1 LENLMHRC
9 YFPLGLAMLLAY
21 PAHAQSLAPANHLT
35 APTSSAMAPPPVAN
49 RTLADAIAL
58 TLEHN
63 KSLSAARREIDAM
76 EATILQA
83 GARPNPE
90 ISALMEDTK
99 KATRTTTY
107 QINQPIELGGKRSA
121 RIDAAQR
128 ARDIAVL
135 AFAAKR
141 SELRAG
147 VTAAYFDTLLAQ
159 EKFRLAEELLTL
171 AQRANSMTARRVSA
185 GKISPVEASKA
196 GVAQASARLALNQAA
211 SDLTLARKRLAA
223 YWGEADSLVALSRDA
238 VETPPPLPA
247 IADLIERVNDGPA
260 IQLAQ
265 LEVER
270 RRALAKLESSKR
282 IPDMNL
288 SLGNKRD
295 EDARRNMWVIGVSM
309 PIPLFDSN
317 RGNELEALIR
327 VDQARD
333 EQAATAI
340 RIQGEAAQSY
350 ERMRNAGEESST
362 LQRDIVPAA
371 ESAYQAAAKGFELGK
386 FSFLEVLDAQRTYF
400 QVKSQYWQAL
410 SNMHQAA
417 AELDRL
423 AGPTRTDQ
431 E

>member
-1 LENLMHRC
+1 
-9 YFPLGLAMLLAY
+9 
-21 PAHAQSLAPANHLT
+21 
-35 APTSSAMAPPPVAN
+35 
-49 RTLADAIAL
+49 
-58 TLEHN
+58 
-63 KSLSAARREIDAM
+63 
-76 EATILQA
+76 
-83 GARPNPE
+83 
-90 ISALMEDTK
+90 
-99 KATRTTTY
+99 
-107 QINQPIELGGKRSA
+107 
-121 RIDAAQR
+121 
-128 ARDIAVL
+128 
-135 AFAAKR
+135 
-141 SELRAG
+141 
-147 VTAAYFDTLLAQ
+147 
-159 EKFRLAEELLTL
+159 
-171 AQRANSMTARRVSA
+171 
-185 GKISPVEASKA
+185 
-196 GVAQASARLALNQAA
+196 
-211 SDLTLARKRLAA
+211 
-223 YWGEADSLVALSRDA
+223 
-238 VETPPPLPA
+238 
-247 IADLIERVNDGPA
+247 
-260 IQLAQ
+260 
-265 LEVER
+265 VER